1 MKHAGLH
8 LAERALPDSG
18 RFPFLDHEWIK
29 PGSSHVCVPPFPR
42 VGTHTWD
49 DPQSEAKEVAPASF
63 YLHLSGLA
71 TRSTSVARIRPTIK
85 GAEIVWLQT
94 THGAAPG
101 NRRMAATA
109 PASSA
114 PRFTPSR
121 SPRPGACSAD
131 GLLQSSATRRG
142 VRQM

>member
-1 MKHAGLH
+1 MGGGDACVAHVLFPRPFA
-8 LAERALPDSG
+8 LAV
-18 RFPFLDHEWIK
+18 H
-29 PGSSHVCVPPFPR
+29 CVP
-42 VGTHTWD
+42 
-49 DPQSEAKEVAPASF
+49 
-63 YLHLSGLA
+63 YLHLSGLVTSSA
-71 TRSTSVARIRPTIK
+71 SVAIIRPAIK
-85 GAEIVWLQT
+85 GAAIIWVVWLHT
-94 THGAAPG
+94 IHDVALG

-121 SPRPGACSAD
+121 SPRPGARLLPD